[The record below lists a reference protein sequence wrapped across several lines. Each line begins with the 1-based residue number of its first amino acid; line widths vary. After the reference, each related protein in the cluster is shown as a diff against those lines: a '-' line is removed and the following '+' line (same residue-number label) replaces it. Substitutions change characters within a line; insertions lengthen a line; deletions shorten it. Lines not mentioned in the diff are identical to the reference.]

1 MEYVHIQQKRQK
13 KKEIQKDKSILHNNW
28 YNTVYR
34 KYYSDMM
41 TKNREK
47 EDDHGGNNQ
56 EKWFAFTYCGK
67 EVKYVTKLFKGAH
80 VKIAYKISNTIGKIL
95 GYNNMSK
102 ISKCN
107 ISGIYQLFGSRLWEE
122 MHCTNWQIILQSCN
136 EHHHP
141 FKYQN
146 SAFAKHLHDTGHLSG
161 PVECFMDTLHF
172 VNKRKLMNS
181 LEKFCIYS
189 DSKKN

>member
-28 YNTVYR
+28 YNTVYH

-56 EKWFAFTYCGK
+56 EKWFTFTYYGK

-102 ISKCN
+102 ISNCN
-107 ISGIYQLFGSRLWEE
+107 ISGIYQLLGSRLWEE
-122 MHCTNWQIILQSCN
+122 MHCTNWKIILQ
-136 EHHHP
+136 E
-141 FKYQN
+141 
-146 SAFAKHLHDTGHLSG
+146 L
-161 PVECFMDTLHF
+161 
-172 VNKRKLMNS
+172 
-181 LEKFCIYS
+181 
-189 DSKKN
+189 